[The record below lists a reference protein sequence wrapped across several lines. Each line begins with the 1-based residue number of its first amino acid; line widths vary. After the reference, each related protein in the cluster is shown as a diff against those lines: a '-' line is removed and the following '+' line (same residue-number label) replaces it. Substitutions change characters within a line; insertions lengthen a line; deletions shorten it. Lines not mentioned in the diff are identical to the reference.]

1 MKSNLQ
7 RRKLKERTVKIQIE
21 VPVFAY
27 RMRKLRIKAG
37 MTQKQ
42 LGEKL
47 GICRVQV
54 ANIELGNTSTTIDKI
69 MLLCDLFD
77 VTPNDLLL

>member
-1 MKSNLQ
+1 MSELLGG
-7 RRKLKERTVKIQIE
+7 KLKERTVKIQIE

-27 RMRKLRIKAG
+27 RMRELRINAG

-47 GICRVQV
+47 GLCRVQI
-54 ANIELGNTSTTIDKI
+54 ANIETGNTSTTIDRI
-69 MLLCDLFD
+69 MLLCDLFG